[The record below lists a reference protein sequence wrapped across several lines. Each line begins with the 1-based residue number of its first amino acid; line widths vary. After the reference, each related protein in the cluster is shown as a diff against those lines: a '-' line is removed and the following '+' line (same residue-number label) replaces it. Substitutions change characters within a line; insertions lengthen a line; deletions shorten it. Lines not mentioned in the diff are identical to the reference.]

1 MYMNVQ
7 VNGGCTWNDNL
18 WTGVSLQ
25 QNKAFKGGVLVK
37 ENTQIHG
44 QKIGIGE
51 KFAFS
56 LGNAGGTIAFGA
68 ISSFIAFFY
77 TDVAGISAAAVGT
90 LLFLSRL
97 FDGFSDIGMGIFID
111 KTKSRHG
118 KARPWL
124 LWMAIPSGI
133 ATALLFMVPDV
144 GVTGKLI
151 YAYITYNI
159 AIGIIYTAITN
170 PYQALISLITQD
182 RQERSVL
189 NISSSFMATIVT
201 ILIGMTTLPLVQAL
215 GGGSQGWRITFM
227 ILGALS
233 TVFFLVCFFFTK
245 ERVKP
250 SSDQPEHQV
259 PVKEGFK
266 ALFRNKYWF
275 ILSLMVVFTFMNQG
289 AILGTNVYYAKYL
302 LGDANYIGVLTL
314 ATFLPVGLLML
325 VLAPIIKRIGKR
337 NAAIAGSVVLIAGQ
351 LVTMVSP
358 ENISIVL
365 AGTVLKGLGMGPL
378 LGTLFA
384 MLADT
389 VEYGEWKSG
398 IRTEGLVFSA
408 AGLGTKIG
416 TGLGTAVVGWVLAY
430 GGYMG
435 SADVQTASALN
446 AIKFLSIYMPIGL
459 AVIQIVILLFY
470 KLDKEFPS
478 ILEDLHKRSA

>member
-1 MYMNVQ
+1 MKEENVIQ
-7 VNGGCTWNDNL
+7 
-18 WTGVSLQ
+18 
-25 QNKAFKGGVLVK
+25 
-37 ENTQIHG
+37 G
-44 QKIGIGE
+44 QKIGWGE
-51 KFAFS
+51 KFSYS

-97 FDGFSDIGMGIFID
+97 FDGFSDIGMGILID
-111 KTKSRHG
+111 KTKSKYG

-124 LWMAIPSGI
+124 LWMAVPSGI

-144 GVTGKLI
+144 GPAGKLI

-189 NISSSFMATIVT
+189 NISSSFMATLVT
-201 ILIGMTTLPLVQAL
+201 ILIGMTTLPLVNAM
-215 GGGSQGWRITFM
+215 GGGAQGWRNTFIT
-227 ILGALS
+227 LGALS
-233 TVFFLVCFFFTK
+233 TVFFLICFFFTK
-245 ERVKP
+245 ERVRAA
-250 SSDQPEHQV
+250 SSQPEHNI
-259 PVKEGFK
+259 PVKDGFK

-302 LGDANYIGVLTL
+302 LGDANYIGILTL

-325 VLAPIIKRIGKR
+325 VLAPIIKKIGKR
-337 NAAIAGSVVLIAGQ
+337 NAAIVGSIILISGQ
-351 LVTMVSP
+351 LVMMVAP
-358 ENISIVL
+358 ENINVVV

-416 TGLGTAVVGWVLAY
+416 TGLGTAVVGWVLAI
-430 GGYMG
+430 GGYSG
-435 SADVQTASALN
+435 SSAIQTASAID
-446 AIKFLSIYMPIGL
+446 AIKFLSIYMPIAL
-459 AVIQIVILLFY
+459 AIIQIVILCFY

-478 ILEDLHKRSA
+478 MMEELKSRTN